1 MSKQVLG
8 LTLAALFILGAGLIG
23 FLQWNKRVHLVLEG
37 KIQKVRVQEID
48 PQRTIVITDFR
59 ITNPA
64 EVLYKVKDVDL
75 LLTTS
80 EGVELKGTVAA
91 EMDTGQIFAAYPQ
104 LGQKF
109 NQSFITR
116 EKLEGGITI
125 DRMLAASFDIPVQA
139 VNSRK
144 LLLLRIQEIDGLI
157 TEIKE

>member
-64 EVLYKVKDVDL
+64 EVL
-75 LLTTS
+75 
-80 EGVELKGTVAA
+80 
-91 EMDTGQIFAAYPQ
+91 
-104 LGQKF
+104 
-109 NQSFITR
+109 
-116 EKLEGGITI
+116 
-125 DRMLAASFDIPVQA
+125 DRKSV
-139 VNSRK
+139 V
-144 LLLLRIQEIDGLI
+144 
-157 TEIKE
+157 